1 MSAAV
6 QLVHDGFAL
15 VLAIALPMLGAAL
28 AGVLAAAVVARLMGI
43 QDAASSALAR
53 AAAMLAVLAVL
64 GATWADEVRAFT
76 ASSWATLAES
86 GQPRP

>member
-1 MSAAV
+1 MTAAV

-28 AGVLAAAVVARLMGI
+28 VGVLVAAVVARLMGI
-43 QDAASSALAR
+43 QDAASSAVAR
-53 AAAMLAVLAVL
+53 GAAMLAVLAVL
-64 GATWADEVRAFT
+64 GATWADEVRTFT
-76 ASSWATLAES
+76 ARSWATLGEA

>member
-1 MSAAV
+1 MTAAV

-28 AGVLAAAVVARLMGI
+28 VGVLAAAVVARLLGI
-43 QDAASSALAR
+43 QDAASSAVAR

-64 GATWADEVRAFT
+64 GATWADEVRTFT
-76 ASSWATLAES
+76 ATSWGTLAES
-86 GQPRP
+86 GPSRR